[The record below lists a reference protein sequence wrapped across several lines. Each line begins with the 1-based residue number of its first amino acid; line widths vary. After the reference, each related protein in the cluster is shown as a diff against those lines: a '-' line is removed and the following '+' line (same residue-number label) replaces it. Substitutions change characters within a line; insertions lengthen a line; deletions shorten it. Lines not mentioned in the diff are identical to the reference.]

1 MATNLDWSGNAA
13 PVSSKKHV
21 AEPPS
26 KIATLS
32 SGICA
37 DDEAWKPGRKV
48 ADKTANSSSTSII
61 GGPVPQNSPSVVEPS
76 HWKTEARAA
85 SERTKTTTD
94 MLTEGGRSIYV
105 RGKKSTIPPYELA
118 RPFDESV
125 GARLREENPYTLVAS
140 SGRHKAE
147 TQENGHPNTYSAK
160 SSDSFVGYR
169 SGAGSRSFLA
179 GLGTDVA
186 AVMNKE

>member
-21 AEPPS
+21 AEPHS

-37 DDEAWKPGRKV
+37 DDEGWKPGRKV

-76 HWKTEARAA
+76 HWKTEAQAA
-85 SERTKTTTD
+85 SEKTKTTTD

-125 GARLREENPYTLVAS
+125 GSRLREENPYTLNDS
-140 SGRHKAE
+140 NNKAE
-147 TQENGHPNTYSAK
+147 TQEKGGQNHQK
-160 SSDSFVGYR
+160 IWLDID
-169 SGAGSRSFLA
+169 L
-179 GLGTDVA
+179 GLDLDHS
-186 AVMNKE
+186 